1 MNTRLQVEHPVTE
14 AVFGVDL
21 VELQLNVAEGR
32 AIETSVPEQRGHAI
46 EVRLYAEDPAS
57 DWQPQSGRLTRF
69 EIPHDEEFGHSARG
83 IRVDSGFESG
93 SEVSTFYDAML
104 AKVIAWAP
112 SRAEAARMLAG
123 ALAGARLHGVVTD
136 RDLLVGIL
144 RDPAFLDAQVGTDFF
159 ERTSVVESSAAP
171 APDPHAL
178 FAAAVAVAERD
189 RLARRVQAGV
199 PVGWRNVVSQP
210 QRTVFE
216 SGGEQHV
223 VEWHGGRAGYV
234 SGDEDVR
241 VLSASPGDVVLEVA
255 GISTRFAV
263 DLHDD
268 QVAVDGPAGSVQLH
282 VVPRFVDP
290 ADAVASGSLLA
301 PMPGSVV
308 KVAVEDGATVSAGDA
323 VLVLE
328 AMKMQHTISAP
339 ADGVVSDL
347 VAAGTQVAAGDVL
360 AVVSTEPDQPR
371 EETS

>member
-1 MNTRLQVEHPVTE
+1 
-14 AVFGVDL
+14 
-21 VELQLNVAEGR
+21 
-32 AIETSVPEQRGHAI
+32 
-46 EVRLYAEDPAS
+46 
-57 DWQPQSGRLTRF
+57 
-69 EIPHDEEFGHSARG
+69 
-83 IRVDSGFESG
+83 
-93 SEVSTFYDAML
+93 
-104 AKVIAWAP
+104 
-112 SRAEAARMLAG
+112 MLAG
-123 ALAGARLHGVVTD
+123 ALAGARLHGVVTN

-144 RDPAFLDAQVGTDFF
+144 RDAAFLDAQVGTDFF

-171 APDPHAL
+171 SPDPHAL

-210 QRTVFE
+210 QRTTFE

-234 SGDEDVR
+234 SADDDVR
-241 VLSASPGDVVLEVA
+241 VLSASPDEVVLEVA

-268 QVAVDGPAGSVQLH
+268 QVAVDGPAGSVHLRD
-282 VVPRFVDP
+282 VPRFVDP

-360 AVVSTEPDQPR
+360 AVVSTELDRPR